1 MGLYKIVKLP
11 HRQVDLFFTRTYILK
26 QGIRLY
32 YNIQAVVIYNT
43 IKDPQWYAVE
53 VSDCYDIAKTFLADF
68 SHLFTLIML
77 LFYSYSHMLP
87 DYLLRPPLLKP
98 VCFLLH

>member
-53 VSDCYDIAKTFLADF
+53 VTQ
-68 SHLFTLIML
+68 
-77 LFYSYSHMLP
+77 
-87 DYLLRPPLLKP
+87 R
-98 VCFLLH
+98 

>member
-1 MGLYKIVKLP
+1 MRLHKIVKLP

-53 VSDCYDIAKTFLADF
+53 VSDTRMIHKAAF
-68 SHLFTLIML
+68 
-77 LFYSYSHMLP
+77 P
-87 DYLLRPPLLKP
+87 DNNAI
-98 VCFLLH
+98 H